1 MAESLTHRVAAEVR
15 AEMGRQRATQRTI
28 GEILGISQ
36 PQVSKR
42 LLAEHPFNTRELD
55 KLATA
60 WAVPVERFLP
70 ASQPV
75 SVAS

>member
-1 MAESLTHRVAAEVR
+1 
-15 AEMGRQRATQRTI
+15 MGRQRANQRRI

-55 KLATA
+55 KLADA

-70 ASQPV
+70 IGQPV

>member
-1 MAESLTHRVAAEVR
+1 
-15 AEMGRQRATQRTI
+15 MGRQRATQRTI

-55 KLATA
+55 KLADA
-60 WAVPVERFLP
+60 WGVPVERLLP
-70 ASQPV
+70 VGQPV
-75 SVAS
+75 SAES

>member
-1 MAESLTHRVAAEVR
+1 MAQNLTHRVAAEVR
-15 AEMGRQRATQRTI
+15 AEMGRQRATQRSI

-55 KLATA
+55 KLADA
-60 WAVPVERFLP
+60 WGVPVERFLP
-70 ASQPV
+70 AGQ
-75 SVAS
+75 SVASAA